1 MLVSAGTHEL
11 THCSLRPFEPLEP
24 STRGAQEHIGHW
36 GIPTQKVL
44 QDGVQKSL
52 PETQQARFSPKV
64 QFSDNF

>member
-44 QDGVQKSL
+44 QDGVQTGKILPKS
-52 PETQQARFSPKV
+52 PVFR
-64 QFSDNF
+64 QFLGTSS